1 MKRAVTLLLLA
12 AALGGVIY
20 VLLGRGG
27 GQATLPVDGEES
39 LVPPVRAQTTVVADA
54 KVVPVRSAALGMP
67 VGGIVAEV
75 LVEEGQRVQAGE
87 VLLRLSRA
95 RQEAAVAQ
103 ARAEVQRAQARLAQL
118 QQGALPQE
126 IEAAAA
132 AVDVA
137 RAQLAKVRVAGPP
150 LDVEIAEAELRRATA
165 QLELLRLGARPE
177 EIRAAEA
184 ELAVARAGLLQAEAA
199 LQETELRAPFAGVV
213 GAVAVNTGEYVAPGT
228 AVLWLAD
235 DSGWRFET
243 EDLTELGVVHV
254 EIGSA
259 ATIKLDAL
267 PGVELGGRV
276 VSIKPMGESRL
287 GDITYKVVIEPEEH
301 DERLRWNMTAVVT
314 IRGE

>member
-1 MKRAVTLLLLA
+1 MKRVLTLLVLL
-12 AALGGVIY
+12 AALGGVVY
-20 VLLGRGG
+20 ALLGRGG
-27 GQATLPVDGEES
+27 GEAIRSANVEES
-39 LVPPVRAQTTVVADA
+39 PLPPVRAERIVVADA
-54 KVVPVRSAALGMP
+54 KVVPIRSAALGMP
-67 VGGIVAEV
+67 TGGIVAEL
-75 LVEEGQRVQAGE
+75 LVEEGEWIEAGE
-87 VLLRLSRA
+87 VLLRLNGA
-95 RQEAAVAQ
+95 RQEAAVAE
-103 ARAEVQRAQARLAQL
+103 ARAQVQRAEAHLARLKE
-118 QQGALPQE
+118 GALSQE
-126 IEAAAA
+126 IEAAVA

-165 QLELLRLGARPE
+165 QLELLRQGARPE